1 LAIPPVQARGLILC
15 GLILVAVVSAS
26 AAAKLPGILPPDDR
40 QVLAED
46 DHRFDAVGRLNR
58 GDGSFCTAVLI
69 RPDRVATAAHCLWDN
84 RHGRFIF
91 PFDLHFVAAYRR
103 GRFLAHARGRE
114 IRTSDRLRF
123 DARGRPLE
131 LTTDWAIVL
140 LDRSVTEVPPIPLA
154 GPDGAGVLELIRVG
168 YGLDRPYLP
177 VAVERCRSLARLFD
191 GAVLLH
197 DCDAS
202 FGDSGSPVLI
212 RTDEGY
218 RVLAVQS
225 ALLDTPRGLLPAAIL
240 LSERLP
246 AALLRPAQAR

>member
-1 LAIPPVQARGLILC
+1 MQARGLVLC
-15 GLILVAVVSAS
+15 GVILLVVAT
-26 AAAKLPGILPPDDR
+26 AAAAATPPGILPPDDR
-40 QVLAED
+40 QLLAED
-46 DHRFDAVGRLNR
+46 DHRFDAVGRLHR

-69 RPDRVATAAHCLWDN
+69 RPDRIATAAHCLWDN
-84 RHGRFIF
+84 RRGRLVF
-91 PFDLHFVAAYRR
+91 PFDLHFVAAFRR
-103 GRFLAHARGRE
+103 GHFLAHARGRE
-114 IRTSDRLRF
+114 IRTSERLRF

-131 LTTDWAIVL
+131 ITTDWAVVL
-140 LDRSVTEVPPIPLA
+140 LDRTVTEVSPIPLA
-154 GPDGAGVLELIRVG
+154 GPDGATATELARVG

-177 VAVERCRSLARLFD
+177 VAVEPCRSLARVFD

-212 RTDEGY
+212 RTDDGY

-225 ALLDTPRGLLPAAIL
+225 ALLDTPRGLLPAAVL

-246 AALLRPAQAR
+246 PALLRPAAAQ